1 MDENTPRPSGGAGA
15 SAAAGAAPGRVLLV
29 DDEVAL
35 TRSLA
40 RFLKRANFECT
51 LASSADEALHKIMAA
66 RYDVIVTDIHMP
78 GTSGVD
84 LLRVVRAYDLDVPVI
99 LMTGGPDVASAIQ
112 AVELGALLYLCKPF
126 DMDQLVRAVSKAAK
140 LHAMARLKREGLRL
154 LGQEDRAGVA
164 EGLSVSLDGAL
175 RSLSLALQ
183 PIVSVRSQRIFAY
196 EALMRSS
203 EPSLACPGDV
213 LDAAERLDRVHEVGR
228 AVRVLA
234 AEALNNLPH
243 DVLLFVNLHPKELL
257 DKHLTDA
264 SSALAQSASR
274 VVLEIT
280 ERASLEDVPDTQ
292 ARVSVLRQLGYRFAL
307 DDLGAGHAGLGG
319 FTKCEPEFVKLDMS
333 LTRNIH
339 QSPARKRLFRGLYSL
354 AVELDATVI
363 AEGVE
368 LTEERDVLAA
378 FGCDY
383 MQGYFFAKPAF
394 QPSEVHWGDP
404 PPRSLR
410 VPPV

>member
-1 MDENTPRPSGGAGA
+1 MDEPTLRPGGKASPHADQSG
-15 SAAAGAAPGRVLLV
+15 PGRVLLV

-35 TRSLA
+35 TKSLA
-40 RFLKRANFECT
+40 RFLHKANFECT
-51 LASSADEALHKIMAA
+51 MATSADEALHKIMSA

-126 DMDQLVRAVSKAAK
+126 DTDKLVRAVSKAAK
-140 LHAMARLKREGLRL
+140 LHAMARLKREGVKL
-154 LGQEDRAGVA
+154 LGQEDRTSVP
-164 EGLSVSLDGAL
+164 EGLGASLDRAL
-175 RSLSLALQ
+175 RSLRLAVQ
-183 PIVSVRSQRIFAY
+183 PIVRVRNQQVFAY
-196 EALMRSS
+196 EALMRSL
-203 EPSLACPGDV
+203 EPSLPHPEAV
-213 LDAAERLDRVHEVGR
+213 LDAAERLDRIYEVGR
-228 AVRVLA
+228 AVRALA
-234 AEALNNLPH
+234 KDALDNLPP
-243 DVLLFVNLHPKELL
+243 DVLLFVNLHPRELL
-257 DKHLTDA
+257 DQHLVDP
-264 SSALAQSASR
+264 SSALAPYAPR

-280 ERASLEDVPDTQ
+280 ERASLEDVPDAQ
-292 ARVSVLRQLGYRFAL
+292 ARVSALRRLGYRFAL

-333 LTRNIH
+333 LARNIH
-339 QSPARKRLFRGLYSL
+339 QSPARQKLVRGLYSL

-363 AEGVE
+363 AEGIE
-368 LTEERDVLAA
+368 HTEERDVLAE

-383 MQGYFFAKPAF
+383 MQGYFFAKPTFA
-394 QPSEVHWGDP
+394 PSEVHWGEP

-410 VPPV
+410 NPQA